1 MIWWRY
7 KMSQYMKLIG
17 QKAKKASLTKINTR
31 IKNKVLKR
39 YASLLDKEKNFII
52 KANTKDV
59 KFALEKGLK
68 NNLIDRLTIDQK
80 KLNNIKNSI
89 NKIAKLK
96 DPVDNILEKWSR
108 PNGLRIKRVSIPI
121 GVIGIIYESRP
132 NVTSDVAGL
141 CFKSGNAVILKGGS
155 EAINTN
161 KILAKLFRKA
171 LKENKIDENYIQF
184 VDSKDRKMV
193 DFMLSKMK
201 NYIDV
206 IIPRGGKNLVK
217 RVQEFSSV
225 PIIGHLEGLC
235 HTFIDKD
242 AQLKMAINIIY
253 NAKLRNTSICG
264 ATETILL
271 HEKIIKRFCN
281 PILKKLEEN
290 NCKIYGDHF
299 LKKYYKGK
307 IYPAKEKDWSTEY
320 LAAIVSVKTVKNC
333 KDAIRHINKYGTMH
347 TDSIVTKNKKT
358 ARMFLKNVKSSIAM
372 QNTST
377 QFADGG
383 EFGFGGEV
391 GISTNTLPPR
401 GPVGLGQL
409 ISYKYEVISNGQTR
423 K

>member
-1 MIWWRY
+1 MSRY
-7 KMSQYMKLIG
+7 MSLIG
-17 QKAKKASLTKINTR
+17 QKARKASLKKINTK

-39 YASLLDKEKNFII
+39 YALLLDKEKNSIF
-52 KANTKDV
+52 KANIKDV
-59 KFALEKGLK
+59 KLALKKRLK
-68 NNLIDRLTIDQK
+68 NNLIDRLSIDQK
-80 KLNNIKNSI
+80 KLTNIKNSI

-96 DPVDNILEKWSR
+96 DPIDNILEKWSR
-108 PNGLRIKRVSIPI
+108 PNGLKINRVSIPI
-121 GVIGIIYESRP
+121 GVIGVIYESRP
-132 NVTSDVAGL
+132 NVTSDVASL

-155 EAINTN
+155 EATNTN

-171 LKENKIDENYIQF
+171 LKENKVNEDFIQF
-184 VDSKDRKMV
+184 IDSRDRRMV

-201 NYIDV
+201 DYIDV
-206 IIPRGGKNLVK
+206 IIPRGGKKLVK
-217 RVQEFSSV
+217 RVQGFSSV

-235 HTFIDKD
+235 HTFVDKD
-242 AQLKMAINIIY
+242 AELKMATNIIY

-271 HEKIIKRFCN
+271 HEKIVKKFCN
-281 PILKKLEEN
+281 PILKKLEAN
-290 NCKIYGDHF
+290 NCKIYGDRS
-299 LKKYYKGK
+299 LIKYYKGK
-307 IYPAKEKDWSTEY
+307 IYPAKEKNWSTEY

-333 KDAIRHINKYGTMH
+333 EEAINHINKYGTMH

-358 ARMFLKNVKSSIAM
+358 AQKFLKNVKSSIAM
-372 QNTST
+372 HNTST

-401 GPVGLGQL
+401 GPVGLEQL
-409 ISYKYEVISNGQTR
+409 ISYKYEIVSNGQTR